1 MISPILVAAKNGVVE
16 IVKEILNEYSL
27 AIYDEDTDK
36 KNVFMLAVEYR
47 QLDIYNIFLR
57 QEYSH
62 QSIIFQK
69 TDKDG
74 NSAIHLAAT
83 TGPNQPWPIPGAA
96 LQMQWELKWYEHV
109 RETMPHNIFTTHR
122 NNQGMTS
129 KDVFEEAHKT
139 MLKEGVKWL
148 TNTAQSCS
156 VVAALVATVAYASA
170 TTVPGG
176 VEKGIP
182 LLRNTY
188 AFSIFT
194 ISSLVALCLSVTSL
208 TMFLSILTS
217 RNEISDFHH
226 NLPMKLIMGLS
237 SLFISI
243 AAMLVSF
250 CAGHFFDLADHLQ
263 HTAFP
268 IYAVTCLPV
277 SIYAAT
283 QFPLYFDLIYSIIM
297 PVPKRNN

>member
-1 MISPILVAAKNGVVE
+1 MMELIMKKIIPGIQGKKVLVEAEKIRSDAYRFKMPKDPKDAKDRISPILVAAKNGVVE
-16 IVKEILNEYSL
+16 IVKEILNAYSL

-36 KNVFMLAVEYR
+36 KNAFMLAVENR

-57 QEYSH
+57 QRYCH

-83 TGPNQPWPIPGAA
+83 TGPNQRWPIPGAA

-122 NNQGMTS
+122 NNEGMTS
-129 KDVFEEAHKT
+129 KEVFDEAHKT

-188 AFSIFT
+188 AFSI
-194 ISSLVALCLSVTSL
+194 SGAS
-208 TMFLSILTS
+208 LSI
-217 RNEISDFHH
+217 
-226 NLPMKLIMGLS
+226 G
-237 SLFISI
+237 SL
-243 AAMLVSF
+243 
-250 CAGHFFDLADHLQ
+250 GG
-263 HTAFP
+263 
-268 IYAVTCLPV
+268 CLRP
-277 SIYAAT
+277 
-283 QFPLYFDLIYSIIM
+283 
-297 PVPKRNN
+297 PK